1 MRRLGIIIAT
11 ILVLGLAG
19 FAALVNSAVHNGPPV
34 AQIRV
39 ELQDGL

>member
-1 MRRLGIIIAT
+1 MRRLGFAVIIIAAF
-11 ILVLGLAG
+11 VLAG
-19 FAALVNSAVHNGPPV
+19 FAALIGSADKNGPKK